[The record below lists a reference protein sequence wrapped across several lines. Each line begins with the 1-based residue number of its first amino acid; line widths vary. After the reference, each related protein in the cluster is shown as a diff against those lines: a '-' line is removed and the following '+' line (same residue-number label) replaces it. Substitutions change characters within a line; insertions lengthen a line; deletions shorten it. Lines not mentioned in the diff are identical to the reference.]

1 MDNDEII
8 FHLAEDR
15 ARYFEAVT
23 PPIIQSSN
31 FVFESIADLRQKV
44 VAESENYV
52 YSRGINPTVDILRK
66 KIAALENAEDALVV
80 GSGVAAISCAVM
92 ANLKTGDH
100 VLCVDKPYSWTKKL
114 FDQYLPK
121 FGISVDYFVWE
132 NQESFQSQIKANTRV
147 VFLES
152 PNSLTFELQD
162 LGAIAEI
169 CKSKGIISIIDNSHT
184 SPLYQKPINFG
195 IDIVVHS
202 ATKYL
207 NGHSDVMMGVICS
220 SQEMIKKIFYGEY
233 MTLGPIVSAHDA
245 FLAIRGLRT
254 LPIRLEQSDK
264 TCLQL
269 FHYFK
274 NHPKVRKVY
283 YPFDPDAAQYDL
295 AKKQMSGNGG
305 LISIELAVETK
316 EEVNA
321 FVEKISKFMMA
332 ASWGGYES
340 LFLPTLAFYDIPGWK
355 NPVLPFQ
362 LIRFYVGLEEF
373 DYLVADLDAAF
384 EAIG

>member
-31 FVFESIADLRQKV
+31 FVFDSIADLRQKV

-147 VFLES
+147 VFL
-152 PNSLTFELQD
+152 
-162 LGAIAEI
+162 
-169 CKSKGIISIIDNSHT
+169 
-184 SPLYQKPINFG
+184 
-195 IDIVVHS
+195 
-202 ATKYL
+202 
-207 NGHSDVMMGVICS
+207 
-220 SQEMIKKIFYGEY
+220 
-233 MTLGPIVSAHDA
+233 
-245 FLAIRGLRT
+245 
-254 LPIRLEQSDK
+254 
-264 TCLQL
+264 
-269 FHYFK
+269 
-274 NHPKVRKVY
+274 
-283 YPFDPDAAQYDL
+283 
-295 AKKQMSGNGG
+295 
-305 LISIELAVETK
+305 
-316 EEVNA
+316 
-321 FVEKISKFMMA
+321 
-332 ASWGGYES
+332 
-340 LFLPTLAFYDIPGWK
+340 
-355 NPVLPFQ
+355 
-362 LIRFYVGLEEF
+362 
-373 DYLVADLDAAF
+373 
-384 EAIG
+384 